1 MEQKEIIHKRR
12 DLGMDMV
19 SQIKD
24 LGSFNYK
31 TSMDRTGEMKV

>member
-1 MEQKEIIHKRR
+1 MEQKEFIYKHKG
-12 DLGMDMV
+12 LGMDML

-31 TSMDRTGEMKV
+31 TSVDRTGEMKV